1 MKKRVWILAGTA
13 AVLLTSTAAAAV
25 SQVSTVEMLSTGKV
39 DIRLE
44 ELTRESGELSS
55 WVDGIAVMPGM
66 EISKIPRISNE
77 AEDCYVRALVGFSG
91 GEESGQMLNVTDL
104 YGISDDWV
112 RRGDYYYYK
121 KILRSKESTE
131 LFQGIR
137 IPENWEQNGISDEN
151 WEVRVQ
157 VDAIQAAHIEPDF
170 YAESP
175 WESGGRTITVETAR
189 MEEPLWT
196 EEDSMDVRTVLVD
209 ETAGQ
214 LLARPE
220 DFIGDFGTFLPGDSK
235 ERKVQLENRTDAERS
250 LYFRMEAE
258 EEATWMA
265 QMNLAVTVTVD
276 GRESIR
282 WEGNLTDSQWE
293 EYRQICR
300 LSPGQTGE
308 LSVALS
314 LPEELGNE
322 YSARKGEAVF
332 QLCAD
337 EEMVKAVRAPK
348 TGDVTGPVWAFM
360 AAEATAVGFLTV
372 GILRRFR
379 KRKGGGHGKE
389 TD

>member
-1 MKKRVWILAGTA
+1 MKRTRMILAGAA
-13 AVLLTSTAAAAV
+13 AVLCTGTAAAAV
-25 SQVSTVEMLSTGKV
+25 SQVSTVELLSTGKV

-44 ELTRESGELSS
+44 ELTRESGELSV
-55 WVDGIAVMPGM
+55 WQDGIAVMPGM

-77 AEDCYVRALVGFSG
+77 AEDCYVRALVEFAG
-91 GEESGQMLNVTDL
+91 GEDSGQTLNVTDL
-104 YGISDDWV
+104 YGISDDWI

-121 KILRSKESTE
+121 RILRNKESIE

-137 IPENWEQNGISDEN
+137 IPENWEQNEMSEQI

-157 VDAIQAAHIEPDF
+157 VDAVQAAHMEPDF
-170 YAESP
+170 YAEAP
-175 WESGGRTITVETAR
+175 WESGGRTITVEAAR
-189 MEEPLWT
+189 MEEPIWT
-196 EEDSMDVRTVLVD
+196 EEDSMEVRTVLVD
-209 ETAGQ
+209 ETARQ

-220 DFIGDFGTFLPGDSK
+220 DFIGDFGTFLPGDSR

-258 EEATWMA
+258 EEATWME
-265 QMNLAVTVTVD
+265 QMNLAVTVTVE
-276 GRESIR
+276 GRENIR
-282 WEGNLTDSQWE
+282 WEGKLTDSQWGD
-293 EYRQICR
+293 YRQICR

-308 LSVALS
+308 LSVELS

-337 EEMVKAVRAPK
+337 EEMVKAAGVPR
-348 TGDVTGPVWAFM
+348 TGDATGAVWALV
-360 AAEATAVGFLTV
+360 AAEAAAAGLLAA
-372 GILRRFR
+372 GILRKFR
-379 KRKGGGHGKE
+379 KRKGGGHEKK